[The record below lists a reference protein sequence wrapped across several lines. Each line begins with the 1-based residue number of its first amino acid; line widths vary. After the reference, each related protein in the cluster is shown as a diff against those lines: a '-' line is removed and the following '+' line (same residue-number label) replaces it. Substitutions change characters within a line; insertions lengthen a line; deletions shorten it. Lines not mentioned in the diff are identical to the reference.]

1 MYAKFK
7 FFRPLLLDFLSGSRI
22 FLCKEFWVN
31 VPVTMFF
38 GMMVYID
45 CCALHSSMKYQLIPL
60 PSVIA
65 LNILCQKSQH
75 CAPNLMLSRAQ
86 FHIFEQGKG
95 KNQTRP
101 HRHHLQ
107 DNIAIYNV
115 YIVHYVKATLFM
127 KSVSILSLV

>member
-7 FFRPLLLDFLSGSRI
+7 FFRPFLLDFLSGSRI

-31 VPVTMFF
+31 LPVTMFF

-45 CCALHSSMKYQLIPL
+45 CCALHSSLKYQLIPL

-75 CAPNLMLSRAQ
+75 CSPNLMLSRAQ

-101 HRHHLQ
+101 HRHHLR
-107 DNIAIYNV
+107 DNITM
-115 YIVHYVKATLFM
+115 YIMF
-127 KSVSILSLV
+127 I

>member
-7 FFRPLLLDFLSGSRI
+7 IFRSFLLDFLSGSRI

-31 VPVTMFF
+31 LPVTMFF

-45 CCALHSSMKYQLIPL
+45 CCALHSSLKYQLIPL

-75 CAPNLMLSRAQ
+75 CAQNVMLSRAQ
-86 FHIFEQGKG
+86 FH
-95 KNQTRP
+95 N
-101 HRHHLQ
+101 LS
-107 DNIAIYNV
+107 
-115 YIVHYVKATLFM
+115 KATVKIKQDHTDIIYKTTLLCIMF
-127 KSVSILSLV
+127 I